1 MASVQDQSMM
11 AQEPIGVALT
21 PWWLVLLE
29 GVAGLIL
36 GILLLTDTART
47 LFTLVLFLGIYWF
60 VGGVFDLVMMFI
72 DRRQWGWKLFSGLL
86 GIVAGL
92 VVVRDPLW
100 ASAIIPATLIWL
112 LAAAGV
118 VIGIVAI
125 VRAFTGGGWGIGL
138 LGVLSI
144 IIGIFLFAHTLFTA
158 VVLIYAVA
166 IIAIIGGIVAIIGSF
181 MLRRD
186 RHRAA
191 AAAVGEAAPY
201 QP

>member
-1 MASVQDQSMM
+1 MASVQDQSM
-11 AQEPIGVALT
+11 AQEPTGVALT

-29 GVAGLIL
+29 GIAGLIL

-60 VGGVFDLVMMFI
+60 VGGVFDLVMMFV

-100 ASAIIPATLIWL
+100 AAAIIPATLIWL

-118 VIGIVAI
+118 VIGIVSI
-125 VRAFTGGGWGIGL
+125 LRAFTGGGWGMGL
-138 LGVLSI
+138 LGVVSI

-186 RHRAA
+186 RRRP
-191 AAAVGEAAPY
+191 AVDAAPY

>member
-1 MASVQDQSMM
+1 MASVQDQSM

-29 GVAGLIL
+29 GIAGLIL

-60 VGGVFDLVMMFI
+60 VGGVFDLVMMFV

-100 ASAIIPATLIWL
+100 AAAIIPATLIWL

-118 VIGIVAI
+118 VIGIVSI
-125 VRAFTGGGWGIGL
+125 LRAFTGGGWGW
-138 LGVLSI
+138 
-144 IIGIFLFAHTLFTA
+144 
-158 VVLIYAVA
+158 
-166 IIAIIGGIVAIIGSF
+166 GSS
-181 MLRRD
+181 
-186 RHRAA
+186 AC
-191 AAAVGEAAPY
+191 
-201 QP
+201 

>member
-1 MASVQDQSMM
+1 MASVQDQSM
-11 AQEPIGVALT
+11 AQAPIGVALT

-29 GVAGLIL
+29 GIAGLIL

-60 VGGVFDLVMMFI
+60 VGGVFDLIMMFV

-92 VVVRDPLW
+92 VVIRDPLW
-100 ASAIIPATLIWL
+100 AAAIIPATLIWL

-118 VIGIVAI
+118 VIGVISI
-125 VRAFTGGGWGIGL
+125 VRAFTGGGWGMGL

-144 IIGIFLFAHTLFTA
+144 VIGIFLFAHTLFTA

-181 MLRRD
+181 MLRGD
-186 RHRAA
+186 RRRAESA
-191 AAAVGEAAPY
+191 AGQAAPY

>member
-29 GVAGLIL
+29 GIAGLIL